1 MFMGIGSFFKI
12 PEHNVFDYKPR
23 FYDPEKEERRD
34 KLKSYR
40 LQQGKNP
47 DINADDV
54 EIKAPGSSIK
64 GSFRARMSDRKYR
77 KRSSTIR
84 FLVILAFLFF
94 IAWLILVADLTSL
107 INYFAK

>member
-1 MFMGIGSFFKI
+1 MGIGSFFKI

-23 FYDPEKEERRD
+23 FYNPEQEERRER
-34 KLKSYR
+34 LRHYR

-47 DINADDV
+47 DIDSDEA

-64 GSFRARMSDRKYR
+64 GSFRVRMSDRKYR

-94 IAWLILVADLTSL
+94 VAWLILVADLTSL
-107 INYFAK
+107 INYFTK